1 MYIFRPPYTE
11 QFVYTT
17 IALVGWLLRLVDTQK
32 AYSKYHVT
40 LRDLGMQKIEAIRFV
55 PDLHTVT
62 LSIVWRDKTFV
73 LKEAEKNWIANILI

>member
-55 PDLHTVT
+55 PDLHTVSNT
-62 LSIVWRDKTFV
+62 EHC
-73 LKEAEKNWIANILI
+73 LKRQNFCFEGGRKKLNC